1 MKYFRTL
8 CLPILCFS
16 LIFTGCTAADR
27 QSEET
32 ERREESGRTE
42 TSVHSDLQMIL
53 DQDPEDTIDFTYDM
67 DTGSLIRWKVSYSEP
82 VLSVREV
89 EVTEEDIRN
98 ETETFLSDYK
108 VDVPVTG
115 RTSQESD
122 LITVSLTGVWDG
134 KMIYEESHV
143 EFPIGSSGMPE
154 AFDKSLEGVKT
165 GDTVSTDVEYPED
178 YAEEDLRKQTV
189 HFEIQVLDLKT
200 VSMPDYTDAW
210 IRVNTDYESIEEFEE
225 AIRLRKRE
233 ENIKT
238 ALWQWIASGTELI
251 SCPNELLQIY
261 QNEEIRRYT
270 DIARYEYDMD
280 FESLLEK
287 MGYTSETDFLKDNDS
302 DIRQLI
308 KIDMA
313 VFNIVQEEKLT
324 ATAGEYLTYLRT
336 FAEEF
341 GCKDV
346 DELLDIYTE
355 KEMRQKF
362 MEQLVYRWLSDHV
375 VWRSDTES

>member
-1 MKYFRTL
+1 MKYLRTL
-8 CLPILCFS
+8 CLPILCFIIV
-16 LIFTGCTAADR
+16 LTGCSAVGR
-27 QSEET
+27 PSEET
-32 ERREESGRTE
+32 GSGEESGQTE
-42 TSVHSDLQMIL
+42 TSVHSDLQAIL
-53 DQDPEDTIDFTYDM
+53 DQDPEDTIDFAYDM
-67 DTGSLIRWKVSYSEP
+67 DVGSLIRWKVSYSEP
-82 VLSVREV
+82 MLSVHEV
-89 EVTEEDIRN
+89 EVTEENIRN
-98 ETETFLSDYK
+98 ETEKFLSDHK
-108 VDVPVTG
+108 IDVPVTD
-115 RTSQESD
+115 RTSQEGD
-122 LITVSLTGVWDG
+122 IIAVSLTGVWDG
-134 KMIYEESHV
+134 KMIYEESYV

-165 GDTVSTDVEYPED
+165 GDTVSTDVEYPKD
-178 YAEEDLRKQTV
+178 YSETDLQKQTV

-210 IRVNTDYESIEEFEE
+210 IRANTDYESIREFEE
-225 AIRLRKRE
+225 AIRQRKRE
-233 ENIKT
+233 ENMKT
-238 ALWQWIASGTELI
+238 ALWQWIASVTELI
-251 SCPNELLQIY
+251 SCPDELLQIY

-270 DIARYEYDMD
+270 DIARYDYDMD

-287 MGYTSETDFLKDNDS
+287 MGYESEADFLKDNDS

-313 VFNIVQEEKLT
+313 VSNIVQEEKLT
-324 ATAGEYLTYLRT
+324 ASVGEYLTYLQT

-362 MEQLVYRWLSDHV
+362 MEQLVYRWLSEHV
-375 VWRSDTES
+375 VWHSDTES